1 MGPTGSQASRGKDG
15 SRTEAGLSL
24 VLQPAT
30 EFPPAPFSSPAAC
43 LEAEVPQ
50 LIPESLVV
58 HGSVVL
64 GLTKVLEEGEK
75 MRRAHQ
81 YGRKSKFWGLRV
93 WIGPMA

>member
-1 MGPTGSQASRGKDG
+1 MA
-15 SRTEAGLSL
+15 AGLGMAHPLL

-30 EFPPAPFSSPAAC
+30 EFPPAPFPSPAAC

-64 GLTKVLEEGEK
+64 GLTKVLEEDEENPSVWEK
-75 MRRAHQ
+75 EEVLGW
-81 YGRKSKFWGLRV
+81 GRGWG
-93 WIGPMA
+93 